1 MEFSLI
7 CPTDGA
13 VELGLED
20 ISAVV
25 LRGPESIDVVFICP
39 HCGGRINTSLRV
51 PNLLMAAMELAQYA
65 EQVEDEKTELLF
77 TDGPL
82 ADRDDD
88 HTERDTRIDRRADS
102 YCEYFRRQLAGVDCV
117 EDLLAEI
124 DSR

>member
-7 CPTDGA
+7 CPNDGA
-13 VELGLED
+13 VDLSLED

-25 LRGPESIDVVFICP
+25 LRGPESIDIVFTCP
-39 HCGGRINTSLRV
+39 HCGAHIEASLRV

-65 EQVEDEKTELLF
+65 EQASDEDVELRFSKA
-77 TDGPL
+77 P
-82 ADRDDD
+82 
-88 HTERDTRIDRRADS
+88 ADS
-102 YCEYFRRQLAGVDCV
+102 PGEHASGQHPDHLVDAYCEYFRRQLTRVECV

>member
-7 CPTDGA
+7 CPKDGT
-13 VELGLED
+13 VDLGLED

-25 LRGPESIDVVFICP
+25 LRGPESIDIVFTCP
-39 HCGGRINTSLRV
+39 RCGSQINASLRV

-65 EQVEDEKTELLF
+65 ERVSDEDSDLRFTE
-77 TDGPL
+77 GPL
-82 ADRDDD
+82 TGRDDGFGD
-88 HTERDTRIDRRADS
+88 PVGNPGRLADS
-102 YCEYFRRQLAGVDCV
+102 YCEYFRRQLAEVECV